1 MLLLLSE
8 GFNLPLSICCLA
20 LIAESCFHF
29 FNEFILILNIII
41 FHLVD
46 LLLYMY
52 LRNKQISLHQSSN
65 SVQLPSNHHK
75 FETILFSTTACS
87 NIAGADADTIDIFSS
102 GVLV

>member
-1 MLLLLSE
+1 
-8 GFNLPLSICCLA
+8 
-20 LIAESCFHF
+20 
-29 FNEFILILNIII
+29 
-41 FHLVD
+41 
-46 LLLYMY
+46 MY